1 MDQELLEILAKLA
14 ERDAKLYMLLSQV
27 MQRDY
32 TDPTVLAFKDILLDP
47 EYSSLNQSI
56 VDYLGE
62 LSERNLLDF
71 VDWDDMP
78 VQ

>member
-1 MDQELLEILAKLA
+1 MDQELLEILATLA
-14 ERDAKLYMLLSQV
+14 ERDTKLYMLLSQV

-32 TDPTVLAFKDILLDP
+32 TDPTALAFKDILLDP

-56 VDYLGE
+56 VDW
-62 LSERNLLDF
+62 LSERNLLYF